1 MPTQEQ
7 LSESMKKAAGALR
20 DADVPFILAG
30 SMACWARGGPVSQH
44 DVDFMVKPEDA
55 ERAIKALGEAG
66 MRTERPPEGWLYKA
80 WDGDILVD
88 LIWAPSGMEITDE
101 VFARA
106 DELNVYAVS
115 MRVMRLED
123 VIVTKLAALREH
135 ELHYGRILEI
145 SRSLR
150 ELIDWDHVRR
160 EAPDNPYV
168 RAFFTMIEG
177 LGIAPAVTAE
187 DVPAATA

>member
-1 MPTQEQ
+1 MATQDE
-7 LSESMKKAAGALR
+7 LRESMKKAAAALR

-55 ERAIKALGEAG
+55 DRAVKALEEAG
-66 MRTERPPEGWLYKA
+66 LRIERPPEGWLFKA
-80 WDGDILVD
+80 WDGDVLVD
-88 LIWAPSGMEITDE
+88 LIWSPSGMEITDE

-106 DELNVYAVS
+106 DALNVHAVT

-135 ELHYGRILEI
+135 ELDYERILEI

-150 ELIDWDHVRR
+150 ELIVWDEVRR

-177 LGIAPAVTAE
+177 LGIAPPSEAHT
-187 DVPAATA
+187 AATP